1 MGRGRAGPRSSAGGR
16 GFGAGGGARPP
27 RAPHFGANCSGLGGR
42 VCGRRC
48 CRRAL
53 RPLPLAAAS
62 GSSAPL
68 GARPAGPV
76 AAAAAAACG
85 ASRVEAGRWVRAF
98 FFPLSSFPTFSPSP
112 QYRGIPLSS
121 FTFSLILA
129 GWGCPAAP

>member
-98 FFPLSSFPTFSPSP
+98 FFFPSLPFPLSLPLLSAMGYRSLPSH
-112 QYRGIPLSS
+112 S
-121 FTFSLILA
+121 A
-129 GWGCPAAP
+129 